1 MDEITIRP
9 IAHIQTDFAEKFG
22 VPRQSGRVPE
32 LEGRIVFDKEY
43 RQQSAVCGIEEFSHL
58 WLIFGFSLVEERDFS
73 PTVRPP
79 RLGGNKRV
87 GVFAS
92 RSPFRPSR
100 LGLSCVRL
108 LRVEHTNAEG
118 AVLIVEGADLVDG
131 TPIYDIKPY
140 IPSSDRVDAKG
151 GYADEHNA
159 HRLDVAGTELLLCL
173 PEKKREALI
182 GCLADDPRPSYHE
195 DEREY
200 GMTFAGYEVKFS
212 VSGETLTVHSLVKQ
226 E

>member
-1 MDEITIRP
+1 MDEITIKP
-9 IAHIQTDFAEKFG
+9 IAHIRTDFAEKFG
-22 VPRQSGRVPE
+22 VPRQSGRVPQ
-32 LEGRIVFDKEY
+32 LEGRIVFEEKY
-43 RQQSAVCGIEEFSHL
+43 RQPSAISRIEEFSHL
-58 WLIFGFSLVEERDFS
+58 WLIFGFSLVEEREFS

-108 LRVEHTNAEG
+108 LKVEHTTADG
-118 AVLIVEGADLVDG
+118 DVLIVEGADLVDG

-140 IPSSDRVDAKG
+140 IPSSDRVDANG

-159 HRLDVAGTELLLCL
+159 HRLDVVGTQILSCL
-173 PEKKREALI
+173 PTKKREALI

-195 DEREY
+195 DDREY
-200 GMTFAGYEVKFS
+200 GMTFEGYDVKFS
-212 VSGETLTVHSLVKQ
+212 VCGKTLTVRSLTKQ
-226 E
+226 K